1 MIANYAGQL
10 WVAAMAF
17 AFVPFY
23 INALGVEAYGVIGFF
38 AILQAGMAVLD
49 AGISPVL
56 NREAALFNSGKGRNI
71 SRLLRSLEIIGF
83 GVGAALLMIM
93 FFGSDWIAARWI
105 KSISISSETIRFS
118 VFSMAGVVCFRLFES
133 LYKSVL
139 SGLQRQ
145 VLLNGVNV
153 VLSTLRNAGAAGVL
167 LIERAT
173 LENFFLWQLV
183 VSAFSVLV
191 YLLVVYCN
199 LSMWRIGFKLDFVYL
214 KKVRVFVAGAMSAA
228 LLAFFLSQID
238 KILLSYSL
246 DLIDF
251 SYYSIAA
258 AVAGALS
265 LLVGPVSQAIYP
277 YLVSVDVFSERVR
290 VYRKACRFIAFAVVP
305 VAGVIVFFPVQILY
319 GWTGDRALSEN
330 VHLLLSILAAGNLFS
345 GLMVFPFMLEYVE
358 GRVGLVVKANLF
370 AFFGFSIYLILFV
383 PSYGGVGAACGWLL
397 LNLSYFI
404 LMGWVAHRGFPLR
417 DKLGWYIFDVAFP
430 CVIVAATC
438 IIFSWLNFSFSEDRW
453 GGIFVVFL
461 SWLSSGAL
469 VFLFGHLLSSRFL
482 LSK

>member
-1 MIANYAGQL
+1 
-10 WVAAMAF
+10 MAF

-23 INALGVEAYGVIGFF
+23 IKVLGVEAYGVIGFF

-56 NREAALFNSGKGRNI
+56 NREVALFDSGRERNV
-71 SRLLRSLEIIGF
+71 SGLLRSLEIIGF
-83 GVGAALLMIM
+83 GVGAAFLVVM

-105 KSISISSETIRFS
+105 NSTLISTETIRFS
-118 VFSMAGVVCFRLFES
+118 VFSMVGVVCFRFFES

-139 SGLQRQ
+139 AGLQRQ
-145 VLLNGVNV
+145 VLLNSVNV

-167 LIERAT
+167 LMERAT

-183 VSAFSVLV
+183 VSVFSVLIC
-191 YLLVVYCN
+191 LLVVYRS
-199 LSMWRIGFKLDFVYL
+199 LSMWRVGIKFDFAYL
-214 KKVRVFVAGAMSAA
+214 KRVRVFVVGAMSAA

-238 KILLSYSL
+238 KILLSHSL

-277 YLVSVDVFSERVR
+277 HLVSVDVFSERVR
-290 VYRKACRFIAFAVVP
+290 VYRKACRLIALVVVP
-305 VAGVIVFFPVQILY
+305 VAGVIVFFPVQVLY
-319 GWTGDRALSEN
+319 GWTGDRVLSEKS
-330 VHLLLSILAAGNLFS
+330 HLLLSILAAGNLFS
-345 GLMVFPFMLEYVE
+345 GLMVFPFMLEYVG
-358 GRVGLVVKANLF
+358 GRVGLVVKANIFALF
-370 AFFGFSIYLILFV
+370 VFSIYLILFI
-383 PSYGGVGAACGWLL
+383 PSYGGVGAAFGWLF
-397 LNLSYFI
+397 LNLCYFV

-417 DKLGWYIFDVAFP
+417 DKLGWYIFDVASP
-430 CVIVAATC
+430 CFVVAAIC
-438 IIFSWLNFSFSEDRW
+438 AIFNWVNFSFSEDRW
-453 GGIFVVFL
+453 GGVFVVFL
-461 SWLSSGAL
+461 SWLSSGVL
-469 VFLFGHLLSSRFL
+469 VFLLGRLLSSRFL